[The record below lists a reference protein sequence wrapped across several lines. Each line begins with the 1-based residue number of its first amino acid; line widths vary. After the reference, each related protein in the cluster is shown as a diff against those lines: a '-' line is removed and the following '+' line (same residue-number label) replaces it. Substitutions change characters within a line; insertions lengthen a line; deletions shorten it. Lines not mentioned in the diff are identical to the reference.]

1 MMEIKRLTGE
11 LYARLGVS
19 SMPRSRTAKLLERI
33 DEAAEELDRVRR
45 YALRLERQGVA
56 QGTIDRLRREERVSP
71 EMLGE
76 LS

>member
-1 MMEIKRLTGE
+1 MIEIKRLTGE
-11 LYARLGVS
+11 LYNRLGVS
-19 SMPRSRTAKLLERI
+19 SMPRSRIATLLERI

>member
-1 MMEIKRLTGE
+1 MIEIKRLTGE
-11 LYARLGVS
+11 LYARLDGDKR
-19 SMPRSRTAKLLERI
+19 PRHKETKLLERI

-76 LS
+76 LP